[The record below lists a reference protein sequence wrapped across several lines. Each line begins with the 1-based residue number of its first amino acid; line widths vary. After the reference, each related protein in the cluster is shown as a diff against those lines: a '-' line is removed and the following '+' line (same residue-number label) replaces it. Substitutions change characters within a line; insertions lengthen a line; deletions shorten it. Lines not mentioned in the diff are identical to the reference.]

1 MITILINSVDFS
13 NHVVKSDKIPV
24 CVRNRDFSPVAEG
37 FSFSLG
43 WNVAE
48 VPEVGDII
56 LVKYDTTKIY
66 HGYLTK
72 VTTNWNERTYNCEV
86 ENSILKLREIL
97 IESSKL
103 RRRIVQTN
111 DYDTGTA
118 FEIVE
123 GQCYSPS
130 HGLSTD
136 QPILLMSGGTLPT
149 PLRDDRYYYAF
160 YENSDNFRLRLKPD
174 DLGYVDI
181 LTPGSGTHKFILPD
195 LNLYNEIDNE
205 ECPNANLAWVLKSMF
220 IAAGLKLDTSDVDEV
235 VLVTISVSGTGTDYK
250 FKDMKI
256 DLNMLFAINQDYAMN
271 NLKIDDTDGYTYFQN
286 KVVALEFVFWL
297 CSMFGFTL
305 VFSTDT
311 GGITYKL
318 KAPSSYIYTVT
329 DNKKFGYK
337 HEVIPSET
345 VAGYTCIMRYNPD
358 RTKYLNTVE
367 TDIEDVNINTSG
379 NAENEIEWY
388 SNFMIL
394 FKDKRGGAGTGDVLE
409 IADYPFPDTT
419 ALIFKKRWIEYDH
432 LREEISTEI
441 LLSNPF
447 VLENFINPE
456 KQTSEITQENI
467 IT

>member
-13 NHVVKSDKIPV
+13 NHVVKCDKIPV

-37 FSFSLG
+37 FGFSLG
-43 WNVAE
+43 WNISE
-48 VPEVGDII
+48 VPEVGDVVI
-56 LVKYDTTKIY
+56 VKYDTTKIY

-111 DYDTGTA
+111 HYDTGTA

-181 LTPGSGTHKFILPD
+181 LTPGTGTHKFILPD
-195 LNLYNEIDNE
+195 LNLYNEIDNA
-205 ECPNANLAWVLKSMF
+205 ECPNANLAWVLKNIF

-235 VLVTISVSGTGTDYK
+235 VLVTITVSGTGTDYK
-250 FKDMKI
+250 FKEMKI
-256 DLNMLFAINQDYAMN
+256 DLNMLFALNQDYAMN
-271 NLKIDDTDGYTYFQN
+271 NLKIDDTDGYTYFHN

-297 CSMFGFTL
+297 CSLFGFTL

-311 GGITYKL
+311 SGITYKL

-329 DNKKFGYK
+329 DNKKFAYSYELVPADTVSGYSC
-337 HEVIPSET
+337 V
-345 VAGYTCIMRYNPD
+345 MRYNTD
-358 RTKYLNTVE
+358 RTKYLNNVE
-367 TDIEDVNINTSG
+367 TDVTDVNIVTAG
-379 NAENEIEWY
+379 NAENEVEWY
-388 SNFMIL
+388 SNFMLL
-394 FKDKRGGAGTGDVLE
+394 FKDKQVGAQPGDVLSM
-409 IADYPFPDTT
+409 IDYPFPETT
-419 ALIFKKRWIEYDH
+419 ALQMKRRWIEYEH
-432 LREEISTEI
+432 LKEEITTEI

-447 VLENFINPE
+447 VLENYIDAE
-456 KQTSEITQENI
+456 KRTSEIVQENI
-467 IT
+467 F

>member
-13 NHVVKSDKIPV
+13 NHVVKCDKIPV

-37 FSFSLG
+37 FGFSLG

-48 VPEVGDII
+48 VPEAGDVVI
-56 LVKYDTTKIY
+56 VKYDTTKIY

-72 VTTNWNERTYNCEV
+72 VTTNHNESTYDMEV

-111 DYDTGTA
+111 DYETGTA

-136 QPILLMSGGTLPT
+136 QAVLIMSDGTLPT

-160 YENSDNFRLRLKPD
+160 YESSDHFRLRLKPD

-181 LTPGSGTHKFILPD
+181 TTAGVGTHKFIVPD
-195 LNLYNEIDNE
+195 LNLYNEIDNA
-205 ECPNANLAWVLKSMF
+205 ECPNANLAWVLKNIF

-235 VLVTISVSGTGTDYK
+235 VLVTISVSGIGTDYK
-250 FKDMKI
+250 FKEMKI
-256 DLNMLFAINQDYAMN
+256 DLNMLFAINQDYAFN
-271 NLKIDDTDGYTYFQN
+271 NTKIDDTDGYTYFQN

-318 KAPSSYIYTVT
+318 KAPSSYIYTIT
-329 DNKKFGYK
+329 DDKKFAYSY
-337 HEVIPSET
+337 ELVPAET
-345 VAGYTCIMRYNPD
+345 VSGYSCLMKYNTD
-358 RTKYLNTVE
+358 RTKYLNNVE
-367 TDIEDVNINTSG
+367 TDISEINIITAG
-379 NAENEIEWY
+379 NSEHEIEWY
-388 SNFMIL
+388 SNFMLL
-394 FKDKRGGAGTGDVLE
+394 FKDKQVGAQPGNVLSM
-409 IADYPFPDTT
+409 IDYPYPETT
-419 ALIFKKRWIEYDH
+419 ALQMKKRWIEYEH
-432 LREEISTEI
+432 LKEEITTEI

-447 VLENFINPE
+447 VLENYIDPE
-456 KQTSEITQENI
+456 KLTSSVTQENI
-467 IT
+467 T

>member
-1 MITILINSVDFS
+1 MITILINSVEYS
-13 NHVVKSDKIPV
+13 NHVVKCDKIPV

-48 VPEVGDII
+48 VPEAGDTVV
-56 LVKYDTTKIY
+56 VKYGTTKIY

-72 VTTNWNERTYNCEV
+72 VTTNWNDRIHNCEV
-86 ENSILKLREIL
+86 ENSILKLREVL
-97 IESSKL
+97 IEASKL

-111 DYDTGTA
+111 DFDSGTA

-136 QPILLMSGGTLPT
+136 QAIIIMSDGTLPT
-149 PLRDDRYYYAF
+149 PLKDDRYYYAF
-160 YENSDNFRLRLKPD
+160 YESSDHFRLRLKPD

-181 LTPGSGTHKFILPD
+181 TTSGSGTHKFILPD

-329 DNKKFGYK
+329 DNKKFAYSY
-337 HEVIPSET
+337 ELISAET
-345 VAGYTCIMRYNPD
+345 VEGYSCIMKYHTD
-358 RTKYLNTVE
+358 RTKYKNNVE
-367 TDIEDVNINTSG
+367 TDISEVNTIATG
-379 NAENEIEWY
+379 NAEHEIEWY
-388 SNFMIL
+388 SNFML
-394 FKDKRGGAGTGDVLE
+394 LLKDKQVGAQPGNVLSM
-409 IADYPFPDTT
+409 IDYPYPETT
-419 ALIFKKRWIEYDH
+419 ALQMKKRWIEYEY
-432 LREEISTEI
+432 LKEEITTEI

-447 VLENFINPE
+447 VLENYINPE
-456 KQTSEITQENI
+456 KLTSEIVQENI
-467 IT
+467 F